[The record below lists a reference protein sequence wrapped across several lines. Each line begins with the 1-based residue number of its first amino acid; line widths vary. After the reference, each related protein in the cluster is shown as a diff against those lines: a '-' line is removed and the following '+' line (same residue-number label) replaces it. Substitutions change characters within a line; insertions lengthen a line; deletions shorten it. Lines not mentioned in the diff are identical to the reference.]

1 MSRIL
6 PDDRTTRPTRS
17 AEIEVINIAIIGAGA
32 RGLSVLERLIA
43 FARAQQ
49 FTAPLQIQVFDPQAF
64 GPGCHSTDQA
74 DHLLV
79 NTIASQITIFSDAT
93 VQGSGWPLEGP
104 SFYEW
109 LCDRQVTPPDPNA
122 YYSRKC
128 LGEYLAWGF
137 QYLCDLAPASVQV
150 TTIDQSVIA
159 TVPIGETSRPQWR
172 LKTQRGE
179 RYTVD
184 YVFLTTGHEHEAPNR
199 DAHDRR
205 LFPAY
210 PLDKS
215 TAGVKPTE
223 TVAIEGLGLSTCD
236 VISMLTIGRGGQFFR
251 DDAGRLSYQASG
263 QEPQIIGFSR
273 SGLPLSARA
282 RNEKEV
288 REQYKPYFLTRSA
301 VSQLQEQFGQLD
313 FEAQILPLLL
323 ADMEFVYS
331 KTYVQQHQ
339 GYVAANNFANGY
351 LNATE
356 AARSALIAAAIP
368 VADRFDW
375 AQLVQPIPADAKA
388 SQGEFSAWLDNYLQ
402 ADLAAANAG
411 NLSNPLKAAC
421 DVLRDVRDN
430 LRSAIDF
437 AGLTATSHRWL
448 MQTFLPVMNRLA
460 VGPPKIRLEEM
471 LALQAAGIL
480 RLDLGPNPQW
490 QFDPARQQFVIT
502 GQFASVTADVLI
514 RSRIAMPTAQASRNP
529 LLQQLLADGVAQPF
543 RHGTYPST
551 GLDVSRELNLVSA
564 TNAVHPNFWVLGTP
578 IEGPKFYTFILPRP
592 FVNSTALVDADRVVQ
607 SLRDQICQQTV
618 RQQLEA
624 VPVALQLAY

>member
-1 MSRIL
+1 MRMSL
-6 PDDRTTRPTRS
+6 PDDRAAVNARS
-17 AEIEVINIAIIGAGA
+17 PENHVINIAIIGAGA

-49 FTAPLQIQVFDPQAF
+49 FPSPIQIHVFDPQAF
-64 GPGCHSTDQA
+64 GPGCHATDQA

-93 VQGSGWPLEGP
+93 VQGSGLPLEGP

-122 YYSRKC
+122 YYSRKS

-159 TVPIGETSRPQWR
+159 SVPIEEASRPKWS
-172 LKTQRGE
+172 LKTQRSE

-184 YVFLTTGHEHEAPNR
+184 YVFLTTGHEHEVSTR
-199 DAHDRR
+199 DVHDRR

-215 TAGVKPTE
+215 TGGVQPTE

-236 VISMLTIGRGGQFFR
+236 VISMLTIGRGGKFYR
-251 DDAGRLSYQASG
+251 DQAGQLQYQASQ
-263 QEPQIIGFSR
+263 QEPKIIGFSR

-301 VSQLQEQFGQLD
+301 VSQLQEQFGQLN

-331 KTYVQQHQ
+331 KTYIQQYQ
-339 GYVAANNFANGY
+339 GYTSANEFSNRY
-351 LNATE
+351 LNATVTE
-356 AARSALIAAAIP
+356 RSALIAAAIP
-368 VADRFDW
+368 VVDRFNW
-375 AQLVQPIPADAKA
+375 EHLVQPIPADALA
-388 SQGEFSAWLDNYLQ
+388 SQTEFSAWLNGYLQ

-411 NLSNPLKAAC
+411 NISNPLKAAC

-437 AGLTATSHRWL
+437 AGLTEASHRWL

-480 RLDLGPNPQW
+480 KLDLGPNPQW
-490 QFDPARQQFVIT
+490 QFDAARQQFVIT

-514 RSRIAMPTAQASRNP
+514 RSRIAMPTAQDSRNP

-543 RHGTYPST
+543 RNGAFQST

-564 TNAVHPNFWVLGTP
+564 TQTVHPNFWVLGTP

-607 SLRDQICQQTV
+607 SLRDQICQQVV
-618 RQQLEA
+618 RQQLA
-624 VPVALQLAY
+624 SASIALQLV